1 MQNMM
6 MQETSLTR
14 KIFKSKQDSLHF
26 ERKKTNQL
34 DKDFAIINFVHVRS
48 LLPTSQLTTHRN
60 KKGKEKKE
68 KKKER
73 RNWSLPVKNLIRGS
87 DRRSITV
94 SRAGER
100 PGIRVNHVG
109 SIERSNDLRT
119 VCRREKS
126 SAYRDGL
133 HSRRTQPRRGN
144 RCCCPDYS
152 PDYDTRGVAPRWK
165 SFQSFAIHRARRL
178 SARSIDRIDRSR
190 GGRPTNERREIRVNR
205 AVNAMNYA

>member
-1 MQNMM
+1 MRNMM
-6 MQETSLTR
+6 AKDRYLNRSKTRCISGEKNKSIGQRFRDYQFRSPSIPLTTPINQLTAL
-14 KIFKSKQDSLHF
+14 KKK
-26 ERKKTNQL
+26 RKK
-34 DKDFAIINFVHVRS
+34 R
-48 LLPTSQLTTHRN
+48 
-60 KKGKEKKE
+60 KKG
-68 KKKER
+68 R

-133 HSRRTQPRRGN
+133 HSPHA
-144 RCCCPDYS
+144 S
-152 PDYDTRGVAPRWK
+152 E
-165 SFQSFAIHRARRL
+165 AR
-178 SARSIDRIDRSR
+178 
-190 GGRPTNERREIRVNR
+190 
-205 AVNAMNYA
+205 

>member
-100 PGIRVNHVG
+100 PRHSSKSRWIDRA
-109 SIERSNDLRT
+109 IERSTN
-119 VCRREKS
+119 
-126 SAYRDGL
+126 GL
-133 HSRRTQPRRGN
+133 PPR
-144 RCCCPDYS
+144 
-152 PDYDTRGVAPRWK
+152 K
-165 SFQSFAIHRARRL
+165 ILRL
-178 SARSIDRIDRSR
+178 SRWSAFAPHATEAR
-190 GGRPTNERREIRVNR
+190 
-205 AVNAMNYA
+205 